1 MASLT
6 HRGVNGVKYVTSLCV
21 GLKLSQQK
29 QELCSH
35 QLLHEQVLVMSLVED
50 IRDVLRMVLEYF
62 GVPPEM
68 LHPVWDTQLCCQY
81 RSIVRMIGTN
91 LPLKPTPRVYFQIP
105 LVTHRPHGYIEVEA
119 DTPAIPTFADV
130 MWVFDYE
137 GESFARTRNHL
148 PPRKDSMMI
157 QDLMRYPRSAQSQA
171 QRGGGGGGSVQQRAD
186 PEALQKITQLESELL
201 KLRAQIAM
209 IVTAAPLSAL
219 TETQNAPCSPLMSP
233 APLPALTST
242 PRHAAAAAH
251 PPPPPPSQSSFS
263 EKSSVMELIKER
275 RNNNSDKGHLHVQHS
290 GLSKNMD
297 NKLIPSMLDVLR
309 DLNQVKLRSVQRS
322 PGGTP
327 VSRRSSKCD
336 TALLNDPAALIA
348 RALKKKFAQH
358 RHNTSSDKE
367 NSLELSPFGSP
378 DTPPVSH
385 HSRRSQGRRHLLTS

>member
-1 MASLT
+1 
-6 HRGVNGVKYVTSLCV
+6 
-21 GLKLSQQK
+21 
-29 QELCSH
+29 
-35 QLLHEQVLVMSLVED
+35 MSLVED
-50 IRDVLRMVLEYF
+50 ILYVLRMVLDYF

-68 LHPVWDTQLCCQY
+68 LVPVWDTQLCGQY

-91 LPLKPTPRVYFQIP
+91 LPLKPTPRVHFQIP
-105 LVTHRPHGYIEVEA
+105 LVTYKPHGYIEIEA
-119 DTPAIPTFADV
+119 DAPAIPTFADV

-148 PPRKDSMMI
+148 PPKKDGIFS
-157 QDLMRYPRSAQSQA
+157 QDLMRFPRLAQNQA
-171 QRGGGGGGSVQQRAD
+171 ERRGEGCVRQRAD

-209 IVTAAPLSAL
+209 IVTAAPTSAL
-219 TETQNAPCSPLMSP
+219 TDTQNAPFSPLMSP

-242 PRHAAAAAH
+242 PLHA
-251 PPPPPPSQSSFS
+251 PPPPPPPPPLPPSSQSAFS
-263 EKSSVMELIKER
+263 EKSSVMDLIKKR
-275 RNNNSDKGHLHVQHS
+275 RNNNSDKGQLQAQQS
-290 GLSKNMD
+290 GFSKNME

-327 VSRRSSKCD
+327 VRRRSNKCE

-358 RHNTSSDKE
+358 RHDTSSDKE
-367 NSLELSPFGSP
+367 NSVELSPFGSP

-385 HSRRSQGRRHLLTS
+385 HTRRSQGRRHLLTS

>member
-1 MASLT
+1 
-6 HRGVNGVKYVTSLCV
+6 
-21 GLKLSQQK
+21 
-29 QELCSH
+29 
-35 QLLHEQVLVMSLVED
+35 MSLVED
-50 IRDVLRMVLEYF
+50 ILDVLRMVLDYF

-68 LHPVWDTQLCCQY
+68 LVPVWDTQLCGQY

-91 LPLKPTPRVYFQIP
+91 LPLKPTPRVHFQIP
-105 LVTHRPHGYIEVEA
+105 LVTYKSHGYIEVEA
-119 DTPAIPTFADV
+119 DAPAIPTFADV

-148 PPRKDSMMI
+148 PPKKDRTMI
-157 QDLMRYPRSAQSQA
+157 QDLMRYPRLAQNQA
-171 QRGGGGGGSVQQRAD
+171 QRGGGGSVQQRTD

-209 IVTAAPLSAL
+209 IVTAAPSSAL

-242 PRHAAAAAH
+242 PRHAAPPPPA
-251 PPPPPPSQSSFS
+251 PPPPPPPCQGSFN
-263 EKSSVMELIKER
+263 EKSSVMALIKER
-275 RNNNSDKGHLHVQHS
+275 RNNSSDKSQLQAQHS
-290 GLSKNMD
+290 GLSKNME

-309 DLNQVKLRSVQRS
+309 DLNQVKLRSVERS

-327 VSRRSSKCD
+327 VRRRSSKCD
-336 TALLNDPAALIA
+336 SALLNDPAALIA
-348 RALKKKFAQH
+348 QALKKKFAQH

-378 DTPPVSH
+378 DMPPVSRH
-385 HSRRSQGRRHLLTS
+385 ARRSQGRRHLLTG

>member
-1 MASLT
+1 
-6 HRGVNGVKYVTSLCV
+6 
-21 GLKLSQQK
+21 
-29 QELCSH
+29 
-35 QLLHEQVLVMSLVED
+35 MSLVED
-50 IRDVLRMVLEYF
+50 ILYVLRMVLDYF

-68 LHPVWDTQLCCQY
+68 LVPVWDTQLCGQY

-91 LPLKPTPRVYFQIP
+91 LPLKPTPRAHFQIP
-105 LVTHRPHGYIEVEA
+105 LITYKPHGYIELEA
-119 DTPAIPTFADV
+119 EAPAIPTFADV

-148 PPRKDSMMI
+148 PPKKDGMFS
-157 QDLMRYPRSAQSQA
+157 QDLMRFPRLAQNQA
-171 QRGGGGGGSVQQRAD
+171 ERRGGGECVRQRAD

-209 IVTAAPLSAL
+209 IVTAAPSSAL
-219 TETQNAPCSPLMSP
+219 TETQNAPFSPLMSP

-242 PRHAAAAAH
+242 PRHA
-251 PPPPPPSQSSFS
+251 PPPPPPLPPPCQSSFS
-263 EKSSVMELIKER
+263 EKSSAMDLIKQR
-275 RNNNSDKGHLHVQHS
+275 RNNNSNKGQLQAQHS
-290 GLSKNMD
+290 GLNKNME

-327 VSRRSSKCD
+327 VRRRSIKCD

-348 RALKKKFAQH
+348 LALKKKFAQH

-378 DTPPVSH
+378 DTTPVSH
-385 HSRRSQGRRHLLTS
+385 HARRSQGRRHLLTG